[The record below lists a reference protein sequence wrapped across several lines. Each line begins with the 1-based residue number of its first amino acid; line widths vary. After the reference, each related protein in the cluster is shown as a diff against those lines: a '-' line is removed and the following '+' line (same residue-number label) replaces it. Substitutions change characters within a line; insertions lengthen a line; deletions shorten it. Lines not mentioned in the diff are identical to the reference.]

1 MERGNVAVTN
11 AQQLRCVGQAIEAA
25 GLEDFDIEVQ
35 EGQYVVYAPNR
46 HDCRGS
52 PIHLGSKDL
61 MRLELE
67 GRARR
72 RDGNRVPDYYQPSHI
87 LRAVGAILDGRRE
100 RLCQL
105 SKRGPRVTF
114 QVQTPFGEQRAE
126 EYTLALL
133 YELSLRLYM
142 QRAKAS

>member
-1 MERGNVAVTN
+1 
-11 AQQLRCVGQAIEAA
+11 
-25 GLEDFDIEVQ
+25 
-35 EGQYVVYAPNR
+35 
-46 HDCRGS
+46 
-52 PIHLGSKDL
+52 